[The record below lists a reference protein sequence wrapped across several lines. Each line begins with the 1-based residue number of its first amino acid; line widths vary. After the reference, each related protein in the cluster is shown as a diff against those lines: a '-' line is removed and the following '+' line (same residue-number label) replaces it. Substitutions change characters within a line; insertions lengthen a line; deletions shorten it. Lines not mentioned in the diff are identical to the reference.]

1 MISAFNVGFECP
13 AHNAGVLEFKYLLGS
28 PLGDL
33 CSMLMK
39 CSSAPFMFLLG
50 CSSIPV
56 PSMQLVTSVMQSF
69 LR

>member
-13 AHNAGVLEFKYLLGS
+13 AHNVGVLEFKYLIGS

-33 CSMLMK
+33 CSMLTK
-39 CSSAPFMFLLG
+39 SSSTPFMFLLG
-50 CSSIPV
+50 CSSISV
-56 PSMQLVTSVMQSF
+56 PSVRLVTPVMQSF